1 MALSQKV
8 IAAIH
13 NAVDGLFNKVKVR
26 YLGAGVDDRTGSKKL
41 VITHNPSLTL
51 PALYSDS
58 ASDDGAKPK
67 TATAQSLV
75 DVAKGYLDASQA
87 ATRAKIVH
95 AVDSYLRNA
104 QLKGVETNASTV
116 LGGQLAELWG
126 TVTTDVKRILE
137 SEATKAVNV
146 GSLEG
151 ILKINATR
159 GIDDPIVF
167 WLGPNDAETC
177 DECKRIYLMPDKIT
191 PKVYKLSEASSKHHR
206 RGENDPKIA
215 GAHPSCRHLMT
226 TILPGYGF
234 ENGKISFISPDHD
247 EFTKQRGA

>member
-1 MALSQKV
+1 MALSQKA

-13 NAVDGLFNKVKVR
+13 SAVDDLYNKIKVR
-26 YLGAGVDDRTGSKKL
+26 YLGAGADDRTGSKKF

-51 PALYSDS
+51 PALYADS

-87 ATRAKIVH
+87 ATRAKVVH

-137 SEATKAVNV
+137 SEATKARNV

-151 ILKINATR
+151 IVKINAAR
-159 GIDDPIVF
+159 GIDDPTVA
-167 WLGPNDAETC
+167 WLGPNDKETC
-177 DECKRIYLMPDKIT
+177 EECKRIYLMPDGIT
-191 PKVYKLSEASSKHHR
+191 PKVYKLSEASSSHHHR
-206 RGENDPKIA
+206 GEDSPKIQ
-215 GAHPSCRHLMT
+215 GLHPACRHTMV
-226 TILPGYGF
+226 TILPSYGF
-234 ENGKISFISPDHD
+234 ENGKISFISLDHD
-247 EFTKQRGA
+247 EYAKQRT